1 MKELELSAKDLVRMA
16 KVIGGLSDIYDNE
29 ESVKGCYEC
38 HDIFKLNVQRI
49 YINSDMSSNAR
60 TMLCQIS
67 RVLRDDRIAE
77 IAEMHR
83 SEDDDEDE

>member
-16 KVIGGLSDIYDNE
+16 KVIVGLSDLYDNE

-38 HDIFKLNVQRI
+38 HDIFKLNVQHI
-49 YINSDMSSNAR
+49 YINYDMSSKER

-67 RVLRDDRIAE
+67 RNLRDARIAE
-77 IAEMHR
+77 IVDMHMAE
-83 SEDDDEDE
+83 EDDNEE

>member
-16 KVIGGLSDIYDNE
+16 KIIVGLSDLYDNE

-38 HDIFKLNVQRI
+38 HDIFKSNVQRI
-49 YINSDMSSNAR
+49 YINSDMSSNER

-67 RVLRDDRIAE
+67 RDIRNERIAE
-77 IAEMHR
+77 IVEMHR
-83 SEDDDEDE
+83 GEDDDED

>member
-16 KVIGGLSDIYDNE
+16 KVIVGLSDLYDNE
-29 ESVKGCYEC
+29 ESVKECYEC

-49 YINSDMSSNAR
+49 YINSDMSSEER

-67 RVLRDDRIAE
+67 RDLRDDRIKE
-77 IAEMHR
+77 IVEMHR
-83 SEDDDEDE
+83 SEDNDED